1 MKHPTPNPKLP
12 TSNSQPPTANSQ
24 LQTPNLPTPNIPCNA
39 RIYIAGHLGL
49 VGGGIWRAFER
60 HGYTNLIGRSI
71 DELDLIQ
78 QQAVD
83 EFFAAEKPEYVVLV
97 AAKVGGI
104 HANNIY
110 RGQFIY
116 ENLMIELNVIHA
128 AYKHG
133 VKKLLFLGSS
143 CIYPRLAPQPI
154 SEEALLTGPLE
165 PTNEPYAIAKIA
177 GIRLCDAYNRQYG
190 TNFISAMPTN
200 MYGPGDNYHP
210 ENSHVLP
217 AMIRK
222 MHLAKSLENED
233 FDELMRVYARE
244 LSVVRCQS
252 AGTVPAAQQPDNR
265 ELMEWLAKSGI
276 TQSEIGNRKSAICLS
291 LWGTGT
297 PLREFLYSDD
307 LAEACLFLVEKVNY
321 SDLAFTDAS
330 GTVQSHIN
338 IGSGKE
344 AAIREIAETVKEVVG
359 FQGEIAWDSSQPD
372 GTPRKLMD
380 SSRINT
386 LGWTP
391 QISLKEGIARAY
403 QDFLS
408 RIHSVQR

>member
-1 MKHPTPNPKLP
+1 MNDLTSDSKPQTPNP
-12 TSNSQPPTANSQ
+12 
-24 LQTPNLPTPNIPCNA
+24 IPRDA
-39 RIYIAGHLGL
+39 KVYIAGHLGL

-71 DELDLIQ
+71 DELNMID

-83 EFFAAEKPEYVVLV
+83 EFFAAEKPEVVVLV

-104 HANNIY
+104 QANNTY

-116 ENLMIELNVIHA
+116 ENMMIEMNVIHA
-128 AYKHG
+128 ACKHG

-143 CIYPRLAPQPI
+143 CIYPKLADQPI
-154 SEEALLTGPLE
+154 KEEALLTGPLE

-217 AMIRK
+217 AMIRRF
-222 MHLAKSLENED
+222 HEAKESG
-233 FDELMRVYARE
+233 VKK
-244 LSVVRCQS
+244 VVC
-252 AGTVPAAQQPDNR
+252 
-265 ELMEWLAKSGI
+265 
-276 TQSEIGNRKSAICLS
+276 
-291 LWGTGT
+291 WGTGS

-307 LAEACLFLVEKVNY
+307 LAEACVFLVENASY
-321 SDLAFTDAS
+321 EDMAFTDES

-338 IGSGKE
+338 VGSGKE
-344 AAIREIAETVKEVVG
+344 VTIKELAETVKEVVG
-359 FQGEIAWDSSQPD
+359 FEGEIEWDTTKPD

-380 SSRINT
+380 SSRLNS

-391 QISLKEGIARAY
+391 KVELREGIVRAY

-408 RIHSVQR
+408 RMG

>member
-1 MKHPTPNPKLP
+1 MEMFMER
-12 TSNSQPPTANSQ
+12 NSK
-24 LQTPNLPTPNIPCNA
+24 
-39 RIYIAGHLGL
+39 IYIAGHLGL

-71 DELDLIQ
+71 QEVDLINQ
-78 QQAVD
+78 QSVE
-83 EFFAAEKPEYVVLV
+83 EFFAAEKPEVVVLV

-104 HANNIY
+104 QANNIY

-116 ENLMIELNVIHA
+116 ENIMIEMNVIHA

-143 CIYPRLAPQPI
+143 CIYPKLAPQPI
-154 SEEALLTGPLE
+154 REEALLTGPLE

-222 MHLAKSLENED
+222 MHLAHALERGE
-233 FDELMRVYARE
+233 FDELRRIFAQEQRSEVRDQISEQE
-244 LSVVRCQS
+244 L
-252 AGTVPAAQQPDNR
+252 
-265 ELMEWLAKSGI
+265 LEWLGKSGI
-276 TQSEIGNRKSAICLS
+276 TLTSDPRHLTSDSRPLSSDLRPPTSEQGVRLA
-291 LWGTGT
+291 LWGSGN

-307 LAEACLFLVEKVNY
+307 LAEACVFLVENADYKT
-321 SDLAFTDAS
+321 LTFTDES

-338 IGSGKE
+338 VGSGKE
-344 AAIREIAETVKEVVG
+344 ATIREIAGTVREVVG
-359 FQGEIAWDSSQPD
+359 FTGTIAWDASKPD

-380 SSRINT
+380 SSRINA
-386 LGWTP
+386 LGWKP
-391 QISLKEGIARAY
+391 QVTLKDGIARAY
-403 QDFLS
+403 ADFLA
-408 RIHSVQR
+408 RMK

>member
-1 MKHPTPNPKLP
+1 MNK
-12 TSNSQPPTANSQ
+12 NSK
-24 LQTPNLPTPNIPCNA
+24 
-39 RIYIAGHLGL
+39 IYIAGHLGL

-71 DELDLIQ
+71 DELDLINQ
-78 QQAVD
+78 QSVE
-83 EFFAAEKPEYVVLV
+83 EFFAKEKPEVVVLV

-104 HANNIY
+104 QANNIY

-116 ENLMIELNVIHA
+116 ENIMIEMNVIHA

-143 CIYPRLAPQPI
+143 CIYPKLAPQPI
-154 SEEALLTGPLE
+154 TEEALLTGPLE

-222 MHLAKSLENED
+222 MHLAKSLEKSD
-233 FDELMRVYARE
+233 FDELRRVFEYEKR
-244 LSVVRCQS
+244 LVGS
-252 AGTVPAAQQPDNR
+252 GTLKVERDQPSHIPHSTSHNDI
-265 ELMEWLAKSGI
+265 LQWLEKSGI
-276 TQSEIGNRKSAICLS
+276 SVPGFNDFNDLKEVSSAVSTMGVTLS
-291 LWGTGT
+291 LWGSGT

-307 LAEACLFLVEKVNY
+307 LAEACVFLVENGTY
-321 SDLAFTDAS
+321 ENMAFTDES

-338 IGSGKE
+338 VGSGKE
-344 AAIREIAETVKEVVG
+344 VTIKELAETVKDVIG
-359 FQGEIAWDSSQPD
+359 FDGEIEWDASKPD
-372 GTPRKLMD
+372 GAPRKLMD
-380 SSRINT
+380 SSRINA

-391 QISLKEGIARAY
+391 KVDLKEGIARAY

-408 RIHSVQR
+408 RMG

>member
-1 MKHPTPNPKLP
+1 MEKDSK
-12 TSNSQPPTANSQ
+12 
-24 LQTPNLPTPNIPCNA
+24 
-39 RIYIAGHLGL
+39 IYIAGHLGL

-60 HGYTNLIGRSI
+60 HGYTNLLGRSI
-71 DELDLIQ
+71 DELDLIN

-83 EFFAAEKPEYVVLV
+83 EFFTKEKPEVVVLV

-104 HANNIY
+104 QANNTY

-116 ENLMIELNVIHA
+116 ENIMIELNVIHA

-143 CIYPRLAPQPI
+143 CIYPKLAEQPI
-154 SEEALLTGPLE
+154 KEEALLTGPLE

-217 AMIRK
+217 AMIRRFHEAEK
-222 MHLAKSLENED
+222 NGAKE
-233 FDELMRVYARE
+233 V
-244 LSVVRCQS
+244 
-252 AGTVPAAQQPDNR
+252 
-265 ELMEWLAKSGI
+265 
-276 TQSEIGNRKSAICLS
+276 IC
-291 LWGTGT
+291 WGTGT

-307 LAEACLFLVEKVNY
+307 LAEACVFLVENADYKEM
-321 SDLAFTDAS
+321 SFTDES

-338 IGSGKE
+338 VGSGKE
-344 AAIREIAETVKEVVG
+344 VTIKELAETVKEVVG
-359 FQGEIAWDSSQPD
+359 FKGKIVWDASKPD

-380 SSRINT
+380 SSRINA
-386 LGWTP
+386 LGWKP
-391 QISLKEGIARAY
+391 QVSLKDGIARAY
-403 QDFLS
+403 ADFLS
-408 RIHSVQR
+408 RMD

>member
-1 MKHPTPNPKLP
+1 MTTNNQQLTTTLP
-12 TSNSQPPTANSQ
+12 RDAKV
-24 LQTPNLPTPNIPCNA
+24 
-39 RIYIAGHLGL
+39 YIAGHLGL
-49 VGGGIWRAFER
+49 VGGGIWRAFQR
-60 HGYTNLIGRSI
+60 HGYTNLLGRSI
-71 DELDLIQ
+71 DEMDLMN
-78 QQAVD
+78 QAAV
-83 EFFAAEKPEYVVLV
+83 ESFFEKEKPEYVVLV

-104 HANNIY
+104 QANNTY

-143 CIYPRLAPQPI
+143 CIYPKLASQPI
-154 SEEALLTGPLE
+154 KEESLLTGPLE

-222 MHLAKSLENED
+222 MHLAKLLQDSN
-233 FDELMRVYARE
+233 FDELRQVYRRE
-244 LSVVRCQS
+244 LSGGVS
-252 AGTVPAAQQPDNR
+252 STTQQPSNPQ
-265 ELMEWLAKSGI
+265 LMDWLSKSGI
-276 TQSEIGNRKSAICLS
+276 TLTPDSRPLSSDIRPLASETRSVTLS

-307 LAEACLFLVEKVNY
+307 LAEACVFLVEKANY
-321 SDLAFTDAS
+321 KDMAFTDAS

-338 IGSGKE
+338 VGSGKE
-344 AAIREIAETVKEVVG
+344 VAIRELAETVKEVVG
-359 FQGEIAWDSSQPD
+359 FKGELAWDSSKPD

-380 SSRINT
+380 SSRLRS
-386 LGWTP
+386 LGWDP
-391 QISLKEGIARAY
+391 RIDLPKGIALAY
-403 QDFLS
+403 QDFLT
-408 RIHSVQR
+408 RLK

>member
-1 MKHPTPNPKLP
+1 MTPNSKPQ
-12 TSNSQPPTANSQ
+12 TS
-24 LQTPNLPTPNIPCNA
+24 TPIPRSA

-49 VGGGIWRAFER
+49 VGGGIWRAFQR
-60 HGYTNLIGRSI
+60 HGYTNLLGRSI
-71 DELDLIQ
+71 DELDLMN
-78 QQAVD
+78 QAAVE
-83 EFFAAEKPEYVVLV
+83 EFFAKEKPEYVVLV

-104 HANNIY
+104 HANSTY

-128 AYKHG
+128 AHKHG

-143 CIYPRLAPQPI
+143 CIYPKLAPQPI
-154 SEEALLTGPLE
+154 KEEALLTGPLE
-165 PTNEPYAIAKIA
+165 TTNEPYAIAKIA

-222 MHLAKSLENED
+222 MHLAKSLETSN
-233 FDELMRVYARE
+233 FDELMRVYTHE
-244 LSVVRCQS
+244 VSGVGCQVS
-252 AGTVPAAQQPDNR
+252 EEQLLKWLGT
-265 ELMEWLAKSGI
+265 SGI
-276 TQSEIGNRKSAICLS
+276 TQSAIGNRQSAITLA
-291 LWGTGT
+291 LWGSGT

-307 LAEACLFLVEKVNY
+307 LAEACVFLVENANY
-321 SDLAFTDAS
+321 KDMAFTDDS

-338 IGSGKE
+338 VGSGKE
-344 AAIREIAETVKEVVG
+344 ATIREIAETVKEVVG
-359 FQGEIAWDSSQPD
+359 FKGEIAWDASKPD

-380 SSRINT
+380 STRVRA
-386 LGWTP
+386 LGWVP
-391 QISLKEGIARAY
+391 RIGLSEGIALAY
-403 QDFLS
+403 QDFLT
-408 RIHSVQR
+408 RLK

>member
-1 MKHPTPNPKLP
+1 MER
-12 TSNSQPPTANSQ
+12 NSK
-24 LQTPNLPTPNIPCNA
+24 
-39 RIYIAGHLGL
+39 IYIAGHLGL
-49 VGGGIWRAFER
+49 VGGGIWRAFQR

-71 DELDLIQ
+71 DDLDLIN
-78 QQAVD
+78 QQAVE

-104 HANNIY
+104 HANNVY

-116 ENLMIELNVIHA
+116 ENIMIEMNVIHA

-143 CIYPRLAPQPI
+143 CIYPKLAPQPI
-154 SEEALLTGPLE
+154 KEEALLTGPLE
-165 PTNEPYAIAKIA
+165 TTNEPYAIAKIA

-217 AMIRK
+217 ALIRRF
-222 MHLAKSLENED
+222 HEAKVSGAEK
-233 FDELMRVYARE
+233 
-244 LSVVRCQS
+244 VVC
-252 AGTVPAAQQPDNR
+252 
-265 ELMEWLAKSGI
+265 
-276 TQSEIGNRKSAICLS
+276 
-291 LWGTGT
+291 WGTGT

-307 LAEACLFLVEKVNY
+307 LAEACVFLVENANY
-321 SDLAFTDAS
+321 QDMAFTDSS

-338 IGSGKE
+338 VGSGKE
-344 AAIREIAETVKEVVG
+344 VTIKELAETVKDVIG
-359 FQGEIAWDSSQPD
+359 FTGKITWDASKPD

-380 SSRINT
+380 SSRLNA
-386 LGWTP
+386 LGWGAKVT
-391 QISLKEGIARAY
+391 LKDGLARAY
-403 QDFLS
+403 ADFLF
-408 RIHSVQR
+408 RMK